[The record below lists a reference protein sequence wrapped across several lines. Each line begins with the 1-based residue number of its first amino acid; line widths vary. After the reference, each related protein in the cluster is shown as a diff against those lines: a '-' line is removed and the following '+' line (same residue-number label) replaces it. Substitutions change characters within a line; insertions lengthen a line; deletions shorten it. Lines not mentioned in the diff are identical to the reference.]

1 MKEHSIKAVR
11 LTPTVKARLDTFK
24 GSDTVSVCIDRMIT
38 FFEITGFNP
47 RYASR
52 NPTAL
57 VEKRIEDVVRIIK
70 SQERDILK
78 PVLEKLSAINNT
90 PQESPDYARLMN
102 ELRDLKDEN
111 RKLKERL
118 QADDLRMEGAAVY
131 QDKLKRLAEL
141 VKYQLNPEKFPRIKY
156 SDDVRVPVNTLQ
168 LLIKKINEE
177 YVL

>member
-141 VKYQLNPEKFPRIKY
+141 VKYQLDPEKFPRIQ
-156 SDDVRVPVNTLQ
+156 R
-168 LLIKKINEE
+168 
-177 YVL
+177 